1 VGKIFRSPQAIKD
14 LDDIWFYIAQD
25 NVAAADRW
33 IDHLLETALML
44 AEQPLMGRLRP
55 ELAPQ
60 IRSLP
65 VKAYMLYY
73 RPIEGGIELVRVLN
87 SARDI
92 DSIRLTDI

>member
-1 VGKIFRSPQAIKD
+1 MGKVFRSPQAIQD

-25 NVAAADRW
+25 NVTAADLW
-33 IDHLLETALML
+33 IDQLLEKALIL
-44 AEQPLMGRLRP
+44 AEQPLMGRLRL

-65 VKAYMLYY
+65 VKAYMIYY
-73 RPIEGGIELVRVLN
+73 RPVDGGIELVRVLN

-92 DSIRLTDI
+92 DSIRLTDM